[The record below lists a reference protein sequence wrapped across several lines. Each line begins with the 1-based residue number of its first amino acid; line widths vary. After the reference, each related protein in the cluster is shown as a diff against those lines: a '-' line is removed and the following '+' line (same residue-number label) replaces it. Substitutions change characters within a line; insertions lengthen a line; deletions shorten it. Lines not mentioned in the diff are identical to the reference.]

1 MTKGFSED
9 FCRKHGWW
17 LLLLVTALLYLPG
30 SGTLPLMDRDEPRFA
45 HATVEM
51 MERGTWT
58 IPYFNGE
65 YRFDKPPLTYW
76 WMRLHYSLLGV
87 NEMAARLHSVT
98 ATWLVALVI
107 AGIGSRMSTR
117 RTGVAAGVAW
127 LTTLQV
133 IVHGRLCVADMP
145 MVLCVALASRAIM
158 ELLGL
163 FGEKPDAAAS
173 AKWFWVLWVS
183 LGLGFLA
190 KGPIAWLVPG
200 VGLGLWR
207 WAFWRQPVA
216 WARLH
221 LWPGLLITLVI
232 ISAWGVPA
240 LLETRGAFWQVG
252 MGEHIVKR
260 GTDVF
265 NGRAFV
271 PGYYFVTALVSLFPW
286 IGFLPTMI
294 RMLRAEWTP
303 QCAFLVSWFAAP
315 YLIFFAYATQLP
327 HYVMPGF
334 PAFALLAVMACVS
347 FEVPAS
353 KWSFGLTFG
362 FLMLLLGLGLKVAA
376 ESADGI
382 TPELKAWLVEAG
394 GLLKMIA
401 FSGGLLFLLPWQKR
415 WLAGFLL
422 MVVAGTIAMT
432 CGQLREVSPVVALKK
447 RHGDSLKDADLIACH
462 FTEPSLVF
470 YANREWKFTG
480 KFETVDRHL
489 SKPGKKLAVLLR
501 REWTLNGWLQHQTG
515 RGKPDAS
522 TPDRDLSA
530 EVDALRARH
539 PEARASM
546 VSGLNLAR
554 SSWVEITVL
563 TRD

>member
-1 MTKGFSED
+1 
-9 FCRKHGWW
+9 
-17 LLLLVTALLYLPG
+17 
-30 SGTLPLMDRDEPRFA
+30 
-45 HATVEM
+45 
-51 MERGTWT
+51 
-58 IPYFNGE
+58 
-65 YRFDKPPLTYW
+65 
-76 WMRLHYSLLGV
+76 
-87 NEMAARLHSVT
+87 
-98 ATWLVALVI
+98 
-107 AGIGSRMSTR
+107 
-117 RTGVAAGVAW
+117 
-127 LTTLQV
+127 V

-163 FGEKPDAAAS
+163 FEKKADDAAS
-173 AKWFWVLWVS
+173 PKWFWMLWVS

-200 VGLGLWR
+200 VALALWR
-207 WAFWRQPVA
+207 WVFWRQPVA
-216 WARLH
+216 WSRLR
-221 LWPGLLITLVI
+221 LWPGALITLVI

-240 LLETRGAFWQVG
+240 LLETGGAFWQVG

-265 NGRAFV
+265 NGRAFI
-271 PGYYFVTALVSLFPW
+271 PGYYFVTAFLSLFPW

-303 QCAFLVSWFAAP
+303 ERAFLVSWFVAP

-334 PAFALLAVMACVS
+334 PAFALLAVMACVR

-353 KWSFGLTFG
+353 KLCFGLILGLIF
-362 FLMLLLGLGLKVAA
+362 LLLGVVLKQTAISTDGVAR
-376 ESADGI
+376 
-382 TPELKAWLVEAG
+382 ELWALLIDAS

-401 FSGGLLFLLPWQKR
+401 FGGGLLFLLPWQKR
-415 WLAGFLL
+415 WLSGFVMLA
-422 MVVAGTIAMT
+422 VAGTIAMT
-432 CGQLREVSPVVALKK
+432 CGQLRETSPVIALAKQ
-447 RHGDSLKDADLIACH
+447 HGEEMKDADLIACH

-470 YANREWKFTG
+470 YANREWKFTS
-480 KFETVDRHL
+480 KFETVEKHL
-489 SKPGKKLAVLLR
+489 SQPGKKLAVLLR
-501 REWTLNGWLQHQTG
+501 REWTLNGWLQQQIGH
-515 RGKPDAS
+515 GKKYAS
-522 TPDRDLSA
+522 TPDRDLSK
-530 EVDALRARH
+530 EVEALQARH
-539 PEARASM
+539 PDTKVSM